1 MSKDRVRT
9 TEHRVAAVHENSVEP
24 GMASVI
30 LNVTGDAVVGIDIS
44 GRLTFANKVARQLL
58 AREDSA
64 LLGIEFSQACPVYH
78 VHTKTQLSNLST
90 LIQPTESAQKTRD
103 SVLVRPD
110 GSEVPIEYSV
120 CPLHDQRGT
129 LAGAVFV
136 FRDLSES
143 LAMSERMSYLAHHD
157 FLTDLPN
164 RVLLNDRLSQC
175 IVAAER
181 HGRRLSILFLDLD
194 GFKLINDSLGHSIGD
209 ELLKEVAQRLTLCVR
224 RSDTVSRQGGDEF
237 VVLLAEVSTAQ
248 DAAVTAEK
256 IRVALAAPY
265 FIASHQLHVRC
276 SIGISVFPDDGCDV
290 DTLIKSAD
298 IAMYHAKETGRNRV
312 QFFENDMNVRVVRR
326 QTMIQALNE
335 ALVRGEFLLHYQ
347 PVFNLHTSEIRTVE
361 ALIRWQRP
369 SHGLVTPGHFISIAE
384 DSGLIESIGQWV
396 LREACTQAREWIA
409 AGLPIERVSV
419 NVSAVEF
426 NRKAFLHS
434 VRNVLKDTGLEPW
447 RLEIELTETAVMRDV
462 MATSHVLEELSADG
476 VRFAMDDFGTGYSSL
491 NHLML
496 FPIDTL
502 KIDKSFVQDVRSNAN
517 AATIVT
523 AILQLGQSLGMQ
535 VIAEGIETAEQLRFL
550 AQRGCDAGQGY
561 YFAPPVTAVE
571 VPAHFKGRG
580 SAHTPVIQS
589 KT

>member
-1 MSKDRVRT
+1 MARV
-9 TEHRVAAVHENSVEP
+9 VMNA
-24 GMASVI
+24 
-30 LNVTGDAVVGIDIS
+30 TGDAVLGIDTS
-44 GRLTFANKVARQLL
+44 GRLTYVNKVAQRLL
-58 AREDSA
+58 AREASSLYGVEFAEACRIYNVDS
-64 LLGIEFSQACPVYH
+64 
-78 VHTKTQLSNLST
+78 KTNLSNLMAAVEAAEWAAPN
-90 LIQPTESAQKTRD
+90 IRG
-103 SVLVRPD
+103 SVLVRSD
-110 GSEVPIEYSV
+110 GAEVPIEYSLS
-120 CPLHDQRGT
+120 PLYDPRGV

-143 LAMSERMSYLAHHD
+143 LAMTERMSYLAHHD

-164 RVLLNDRLSQC
+164 RMLLNDRLSQC
-175 IVAAER
+175 LVAAER
-181 HGRRLSILFLDLD
+181 HNRRLAILFLDLD

-209 ELLKEVAQRLTLCVR
+209 ELLKEVAQRLLVCVR

-237 VVLLAEVSTAQ
+237 VVLLAEVSSAQ

-265 FIASHQLHVRC
+265 FISSHQLHLRC
-276 SIGISVFPDDGCDV
+276 SIGISVFPDDGRDV
-290 DTLIKSAD
+290 DTLVKSAD

-312 QFFENDMNVRVVRR
+312 QFFENEMNERVVRR
-326 QTMIQALNE
+326 QSMIQALNE
-335 ALVRGEFLLHYQ
+335 ALIRKEFVLHYQ
-347 PVFNLHTSEIRTVE
+347 PTYDLQTSEVKSVE

-369 SHGLVTPGHFISIAE
+369 SHGLVTPSHFISIAE

-396 LREACTQAREWIA
+396 LREACTQARAWIG
-409 AGLPIERVSV
+409 AGLPIDRVSV

-426 NRKAFLHS
+426 NRKAFLDG
-434 VRNVLKDTGLEPW
+434 VRTVLKETGLEPR

-502 KIDKSFVQDVRSNAN
+502 KIDKSFVQDVLTNAN

-523 AILQLGQSLGMQ
+523 AIAQLGQSLELE
-535 VIAEGIETAEQLRFL
+535 VIAEGIETDEQLRFL
-550 AQRGCDAGQGY
+550 ALRGCDSGQGY
-561 YFAPPVTAVE
+561 YFGPPVSAIE
-571 VPAHFKGRG
+571 VPKHFEPRRLTTRHAPAG
-580 SAHTPVIQS
+580 
-589 KT
+589 

>member
-1 MSKDRVRT
+1 MA
-9 TEHRVAAVHENSVEP
+9 RVAMNA
-24 GMASVI
+24 
-30 LNVTGDAVVGIDIS
+30 TGDAVLGVDTS
-44 GRLTFANKVARQLL
+44 GRLTYVNKVAQQLL
-58 AREDSA
+58 AREASS
-64 LLGIEFSQACPVYH
+64 LYGVEFAQACRIYNVDS
-78 VHTKTQLSNLST
+78 KTNLSNLMAVVEAA
-90 LIQPTESAQKTRD
+90 ESAAPNIRG
-103 SVLVRPD
+103 SVLVRSD
-110 GSEVPIEYSV
+110 GAEVPIEYSLS
-120 CPLHDQRGT
+120 PLYDPRGV

-143 LAMSERMSYLAHHD
+143 LAMAERMSYLAHHD

-164 RVLLNDRLSQC
+164 RMLLNDRLSQC

-181 HGRRLSILFLDLD
+181 HNRHLAILFLDLD

-209 ELLKEVAQRLTLCVR
+209 ELLKEVAQRLMACVR

-237 VVLLAEVSTAQ
+237 VVLLAEVGAAQ

-265 FIASHQLHVRC
+265 FISSHQLHLRC
-276 SIGISVFPDDGCDV
+276 SIGISVFPDDGRDV
-290 DTLIKSAD
+290 DTLVKSAD

-312 QFFENDMNVRVVRR
+312 QFFENEMNERVMRR
-326 QTMIQALNE
+326 QSMIQALNE
-335 ALVRGEFLLHYQ
+335 ALIRKEFVLHYQ
-347 PVFNLHTSEIRTVE
+347 PTYNLHTSEVKSVE

-369 SHGLVTPGHFISIAE
+369 SHGLVTPSHFISIAE

-396 LREACTQAREWIA
+396 LREACTQARDWIGT
-409 AGLPIERVSV
+409 GLPIERVSV

-426 NRKAFLHS
+426 NRKAFLDG
-434 VRNVLKDTGLEPW
+434 VRTVLKETGLEPR

-502 KIDKSFVQDVRSNAN
+502 KIDKSFVQDVLTNAN

-523 AILQLGQSLGMQ
+523 AIVQLGQSLELE
-535 VIAEGIETAEQLRFL
+535 VIAEGIETDEQLRFL
-550 AQRGCDAGQGY
+550 ALRGCDSGQGY
-561 YFAPPVTAVE
+561 YFGPPVTAIE
-571 VPAHFKGRG
+571 VPKHFAPRRLPTRKIPAG
-580 SAHTPVIQS
+580 
-589 KT
+589 

>member
-1 MSKDRVRT
+1 MN
-9 TEHRVAAVHENSVEP
+9 A
-24 GMASVI
+24 
-30 LNVTGDAVVGIDIS
+30 TGDAVLGIDTS
-44 GRLTFANKVARQLL
+44 GRLTYVNKVAEQLL
-58 AREDSA
+58 AREASSLYGVEFAKACRIYNVDS
-64 LLGIEFSQACPVYH
+64 
-78 VHTKTQLSNLST
+78 KTNLSNLMAVVEAAE
-90 LIQPTESAQKTRD
+90 LAAPNIRG
-103 SVLVRPD
+103 SVLVRSD
-110 GSEVPIEYSV
+110 GAEVPIEYSIS
-120 CPLHDQRGT
+120 PLYDPLGV

-143 LAMSERMSYLAHHD
+143 LEMTERMSYLAHHD

-181 HGRRLSILFLDLD
+181 HNRRLAILFLDLD

-209 ELLKEVAQRLTLCVR
+209 ELLKQVAQRLMVCVR

-265 FIASHQLHVRC
+265 FISNHQLHLQC
-276 SIGISVFPDDGCDV
+276 SIGISVFPDDGRDV
-290 DTLIKSAD
+290 DTLVRSAD
-298 IAMYHAKETGRNRV
+298 MAMYHAKETGRNRV
-312 QFFENDMNVRVVRR
+312 QFFENEMNERVVRR
-326 QTMIQALNE
+326 QSMIQALNE
-335 ALVRGEFLLHYQ
+335 ALIRKEFVLHYQ
-347 PVFNLHTSEIRTVE
+347 PTYNLRTSEVKSIE

-396 LREACTQAREWIA
+396 LREACTQARAWIG

-426 NRKAFLHS
+426 NRKAFLDG
-434 VRNVLKDTGLEPW
+434 VRTVLKETGLEPW

-502 KIDKSFVQDVRSNAN
+502 KIDKSFVQDVLTNAN

-523 AILQLGQSLGMQ
+523 AIVQLGQSLELE
-535 VIAEGIETAEQLRFL
+535 VIAEGIETDEQLRFL
-550 AQRGCDAGQGY
+550 ALRGCDSGQGY
-561 YFAPPVTAVE
+561 YFGPPVSAIE
-571 VPAHFKGRG
+571 VPKPFEPRRLPDHHVPAG
-580 SAHTPVIQS
+580 
-589 KT
+589 

>member
-1 MSKDRVRT
+1 MNAR
-9 TEHRVAAVHENSVEP
+9 SVEP
-24 GMASVI
+24 EMARV
-30 LNVTGDAVVGIDIS
+30 LMNATGDAVLGIDPS
-44 GRLTFANKVARQLL
+44 GRLTYVNKAAERLL
-58 AREDSA
+58 AREASSLCGVEFAAACRIYNVDS
-64 LLGIEFSQACPVYH
+64 
-78 VHTKTQLSNLST
+78 KTNLSNLMA
-90 LIQPTESAQKTRD
+90 IAAAGESAAPNIRG
-103 SVLVRPD
+103 SVLVRGD
-110 GSEVPIEYSV
+110 GAEVPIEYSIS
-120 CPLHDQRGT
+120 PLFDPRGA

-143 LAMSERMSYLAHHD
+143 RAMTERMSYLAHHD

-164 RVLLNDRLSQC
+164 RMLLNDRLSQC

-181 HGRRLSILFLDLD
+181 HNRRLAILFLDLD

-209 ELLKEVAQRLTLCVR
+209 ELLKEVAQRLMVCVR

-237 VVLLAEVSTAQ
+237 VVLLTDVSTAQ

-265 FIASHQLHVRC
+265 FISSHQLHLRC
-276 SIGISVFPDDGCDV
+276 SIGISIFPDDSRDADILV
-290 DTLIKSAD
+290 RSAD

-312 QFFENDMNVRVVRR
+312 QFFENEMNERVVRR
-326 QTMIQALNE
+326 QSMIQALNE
-335 ALVRGEFLLHYQ
+335 ALIRKEFVLHYQ
-347 PVFNLHTSEIRTVE
+347 PTYNLHTSELKSVE

-369 SHGLVTPGHFISIAE
+369 AHGLVAPGHFISIAE

-396 LREACTQAREWIA
+396 LREACTQARAWIG

-426 NRKAFLHS
+426 NRKAFLDG
-434 VRNVLKDTGLEPW
+434 VRAVLKETGLEPW

-502 KIDKSFVQDVRSNAN
+502 KIDKSFVQDVLTNAN

-523 AILQLGQSLGMQ
+523 AIVQLGQSLELE
-535 VIAEGIETAEQLRFL
+535 VIAEGIETDEQLRFL
-550 AQRGCDAGQGY
+550 TLRGCDSGQGLY
-561 YFAPPVTAVE
+561 LGPPVSAAEVSRQFE
-571 VPAHFKGRG
+571 PRRLPARQVPAG
-580 SAHTPVIQS
+580 
-589 KT
+589 